1 MFYSNFLLPFI
12 ATFFVKVEI
21 PGIHFMIFVK
31 SAHTCTFHA
40 EKSAYFMIWN
50 ILFILWRWENLV
62 FTLIPGNLQPLA
74 SKKPCE
80 GFWSKPH
87 YVNLSTWQKKQSWDT
102 NDRKSRQGMRL
113 RNNTF
118 MFFFLG
124 VTQRCV
130 TAQKNEVFH

>member
-12 ATFFVKVEI
+12 TTFFVKVEI
-21 PGIHFMIFVK
+21 PGIHFLIFVK

-62 FTLIPGNLQPLA
+62 FTLIPRNLQPLT

-130 TAQKNEVFH
+130 TAQKNEVFY